1 MSTYTVTAQDI
12 RPNGSRK
19 LVSTQVQ
26 AAGRWEAEQAGWT
39 RLATAPGTWV
49 VEIVSV
55 ELG

>member
-49 VEIVSV
+49 IEIVSV